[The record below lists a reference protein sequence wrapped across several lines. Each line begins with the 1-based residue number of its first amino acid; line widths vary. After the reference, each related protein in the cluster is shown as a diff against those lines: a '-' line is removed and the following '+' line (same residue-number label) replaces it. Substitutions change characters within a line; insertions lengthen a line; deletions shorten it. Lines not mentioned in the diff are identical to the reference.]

1 MGIKDIEAL
10 ERNWKKND
18 EQEGKGADV
27 TGEIKE
33 EGGRAES
40 EQWRKIQADKQVRHT
55 ETNEYR
61 RGPGL
66 EGRYMISAGC
76 MPLLCN

>member
-33 EGGRAES
+33 E
-40 EQWRKIQADKQVRHT
+40 EQRVSNGEEFRQTKR
-55 ETNEYR
+55 
-61 RGPGL
+61 
-66 EGRYMISAGC
+66 
-76 MPLLCN
+76 